1 MSRKFS
7 GDQIFGDL
15 QATYGRRDA
24 GRIVKW
30 AFYMG
35 GPHRGRRTDGTPIT
49 FSSFALGCRWL
60 TDVWHLEAQQRIA
73 QEKTA
78 SAAGASYGGFATL
91 ADPLMTFDPRT
102 AYLSDDEAAR
112 LYVRHPGL
120 AGPTSTTVRRATR
133 QGRTSG
139 GESNKRAIVSFSY
152 NFAKIYFAA
161 GIGLTYQRLDWGDFQ
176 GPTRWWRG
184 GQIHRE
190 PPELHLP
197 RVGLFFTGPF
207 GIGKS
212 MLATLALKEFVK
224 LGYRCYATTFAQ
236 TIEAFTSTWGR
247 DGKANQEFFQDKF
260 LYSEVLLLDD
270 PGGN

>member
-1 MSRKFS
+1 
-7 GDQIFGDL
+7 
-15 QATYGRRDA
+15 
-24 GRIVKW
+24 
-30 AFYMG
+30 
-35 GPHRGRRTDGTPIT
+35 
-49 FSSFALGCRWL
+49 
-60 TDVWHLEAQQRIA
+60 
-73 QEKTA
+73 
-78 SAAGASYGGFATL
+78 
-91 ADPLMTFDPRT
+91 MTFDPRT

-120 AGPTSTTVRRATR
+120 GRSYVDYCPTCNKAGTYIWRGVEQACDCEL
-133 QGRTSG
+133 QLQL
-139 GESNKRAIVSFSY
+139 
-152 NFAKIYFAA
+152 AKIYFAA

-176 GPTRWWRG
+176 GADEVVAGVAKYIENHQSYISRG
-184 GQIHRE
+184 
-190 PPELHLP
+190 
-197 RVGLFFTGPF
+197 VGLFFTGPF

-270 PGGN
+270 LGRELSGTTKLSESTFDTILRQRVSAGRPTFLTTNLTMSQLERGYGGAVLSLLREKSVVFEFTGEDFRPKANRRELDEIALGEVRPII